1 MVLSILDGGCLL
13 DYSLCFS
20 AVLQCS
26 QKWLSVDFSK
36 HKIESRSATISL
48 FGNRASQ
55 VMRVHLGRYC
65 YKGTFTQHTF
75 LGQEAKEF
83 YSLLMRI
90 QKKKGLETRKS
101 NFSAI
106 EWGER
111 GEG

>member
-36 HKIESRSATISL
+36 HKIESRSAIISL

-55 VMRVHLGRYC
+55 VMRVYLGRYC

-90 QKKKGLETRKS
+90 QEKRAWKPGKVIFLP
-101 NFSAI
+101 
-106 EWGER
+106 
-111 GEG
+111 

>member
-36 HKIESRSATISL
+36 HKIESHSAAISL
-48 FGNRASQ
+48 FGSSASPAMK
-55 VMRVHLGRYC
+55 VYLGRYC

-83 YSLLMRI
+83 YSLLMRTP
-90 QKKKGLETRKS
+90 KKGLGNQEK
-101 NFSAI
+101 
-106 EWGER
+106 
-111 GEG
+111 